1 METRANYIAI
11 GAFVFATLI
20 IGFVFIYWLGS
31 RAEGPRAVPVKVI
44 FQGAVTG
51 LSVGGSVNFNGI
63 KVGDVGELGFDAKDP
78 RVVIATIRVSPSTP
92 LRRDVKATL
101 GFQTLSGI
109 AYVDLSGGS
118 TSAPLLLDPDA
129 DEPPV
134 IYAERSA
141 FEDIVEGA
149 RDILSR
155 AETTLASLE
164 RVVNDNREEVNKII
178 VNARVFTD
186 ALANN
191 ADGVDTFMASVAST
205 GEALQSLSGR
215 LEGLVD
221 SATAVVNAVP
231 PDRVTQIVTD
241 AAEVTAKAAQA
252 ADGFG
257 GLVANAETAAQDLQ
271 KFAAGLTD
279 SLAQVDA
286 VIATV
291 RPEAVSRIVEGASSF
306 ATMLQERSADI
317 DRLVLSSART
327 MENLE
332 EVSTVV
338 AEGKDDI
345 RQVLA
350 DTRVLGTQL
359 VETVDRLDK
368 VVAAV
373 DPQQIASVVASVER
387 FSGGLAE
394 KTETVTAAIDRAGEA
409 VANVNEFSQS
419 LKGRGPEIDQ
429 ILRDAQ
435 ELASKLNETGTRIQ
449 SVVEKVDAMVEGDG
463 EGLIAEATQ
472 AAASIRKVA
481 DVLAERVGPIASGLE
496 RFTVRG
502 SSDFSNAMAQLSRT
516 LVEIQRTVSD
526 LNRDPQ
532 RVIFGGPDRPTFGG
546 AQRR

>member
-31 RAEGPRAVPVKVI
+31 RAEGPRALPVKVV
-44 FQGAVTG
+44 FNGAVTG
-51 LSVGGSVNFNGI
+51 LSVGGAVNFNGI
-63 KVGDVGELGFDAKDP
+63 KVGDVGELGFDPKDP
-78 RVVIATIRVSPSTP
+78 RVVIATIRVSPTTP
-92 LRRDVKATL
+92 LRKDVKATL

-109 AYVDLSGGS
+109 AYVDLSGGT
-118 TSAPLLLDPDA
+118 TSAPLLLDPNA
-129 DEPPV
+129 EEPPV
-134 IYAERSA
+134 IYAEKSA

-155 AETTLASLE
+155 ADTTLASIE

-178 VNARVFTD
+178 VNARVFSD

-231 PDRVTQIVTD
+231 PSRVTEIVNN
-241 AAEVTAKAAQA
+241 AAEVTSRAAEA
-252 ADGFG
+252 ADGLT
-257 GLVANAETAAQDLQ
+257 GLVANAESAAQELQ
-271 KFAAGLTD
+271 QFASGLTT
-279 SLAQVDA
+279 SLAKVDA
-286 VIATV
+286 VIETV
-291 RPEAVSRIVEGASSF
+291 RPEAITRIVGGASAF
-306 ATMLQERSADI
+306 ASVLQERSADI
-317 DRLVLSSART
+317 DRLVVSSTRT

-332 EVSTVV
+332 QASTSL
-338 AEGKDDI
+338 AEGREDI

-350 DTRVLGTQL
+350 DARTIGTQL
-359 VETVDRLDK
+359 VATVDRIDQ

-373 DPQQIASVVASVER
+373 DPEQVKSLVASVER
-387 FSGGLAE
+387 FSGEIAGKTKIVTDAIE
-394 KTETVTAAIDRAGEA
+394 KAGEA
-409 VANVNEFSQS
+409 VDNVNEFSQS
-419 LKGRGPEIDQ
+419 LKGRGPQIDQ
-429 ILRDAQ
+429 IVRDAQ
-435 ELASKLNETGTRIQ
+435 ELASKLNATGTRVQ
-449 SVVEKVDAMVEGDG
+449 SVVDKVDAMVEGDG

-481 DVLAERVGPIASGLE
+481 DVLAERVGPITSGLE
-496 RFTVRG
+496 RFTARG
-502 SSDFSNAMAQLSRT
+502 STDFSNAMAQLSRT
-516 LVEIQRTVSD
+516 LLEIQRTVSD

-532 RVIFGGPDRPTFGG
+532 RVIFGGPDKPTFGG

>member
-20 IGFVFIYWLGS
+20 IGFVFIYWLGA
-31 RAEGPRAVPVKVI
+31 RAEGPRALPVKVV
-44 FQGAVTG
+44 FNGAVTG
-51 LSVGGSVNFNGI
+51 LSVGGAVNFNGI
-63 KVGDVGELGFDAKDP
+63 KVGDVGDLGFDPKDP
-78 RVVIATIRVSPSTP
+78 RVVIATIRVSPTTP
-92 LRRDVKATL
+92 LRTDVKATL

-164 RVVNDNREEVNKII
+164 QVVNDNREEVNKII
-178 VNARVFTD
+178 VNARVFSD

-221 SATAVVNAVP
+221 SATAVVDAVP
-231 PDRVTQIVTD
+231 PDRVTQIVND
-241 AAEVTAKAAQA
+241 AAEVTAKAAEA

-257 GLVANAETAAQDLQ
+257 GLVANAEAAARDLQ
-271 KFAAGLTD
+271 QFASGLTN
-279 SLAQVDA
+279 SLAEVDA

-306 ATMLQERSADI
+306 AAMLQERSADI

-394 KTETVTAAIDRAGEA
+394 KTETVTAAIDKAGEA
-409 VANVNEFSQS
+409 VDNVNEFSRS
-419 LKGRGPEIDQ
+419 LTGRGPEIDR

-435 ELASKLNETGTRIQ
+435 ELAAKLNETGTRIQ
-449 SVVEKVDAMVEGDG
+449 GVVDKVDAMVEGDG

-481 DVLAERVGPIASGLE
+481 DVLAERVEPIASGLE

-502 SSDFSNAMAQLSRT
+502 SSDFSNAMTQLSRT
-516 LVEIQRTVSD
+516 LVEIQRTVAD

>member
-31 RAEGPRAVPVKVI
+31 RAEGPRALPVKVV
-44 FQGAVTG
+44 FNGAVTG
-51 LSVGGSVNFNGI
+51 LSVGGAVNFNGI
-63 KVGDVGELGFDAKDP
+63 KVGDVGELGFDPKDP
-78 RVVIATIRVSPSTP
+78 RVVIATIRVSPTTP
-92 LRRDVKATL
+92 LRKDVKATL

-109 AYVDLSGGS
+109 AYVDLSGGT
-118 TSAPLLLDPDA
+118 TSAPLLLDPNA
-129 DEPPV
+129 EEPPV
-134 IYAERSA
+134 IYAEKSA

-155 AETTLASLE
+155 ADTTLASIE

-178 VNARVFTD
+178 VNARVFSD

-221 SATAVVNAVP
+221 SATAVVDAVP
-231 PDRVTQIVTD
+231 PSRVTEIVNN
-241 AAEVTAKAAQA
+241 AAEVTSKAAEA
-252 ADGFG
+252 ADGLT
-257 GLVANAETAAQDLQ
+257 GLVANAESAAQELQ
-271 KFAAGLTD
+271 QFASGLTT
-279 SLAQVDA
+279 SLAKVDA
-286 VIATV
+286 VIETV
-291 RPEAVSRIVEGASSF
+291 RPEAITRIVDGASAF
-306 ATMLQERSADI
+306 ASVLQERSADI
-317 DRLVLSSART
+317 DRLVVSSTRT

-332 EVSTVV
+332 QASTSL
-338 AEGKDDI
+338 AEGREDI

-350 DTRVLGTQL
+350 DARTIGTQL
-359 VETVDRLDK
+359 VATVDRIDQ

-373 DPQQIASVVASVER
+373 DPEQVKSLVASVER
-387 FSGGLAE
+387 FSGEIAGKTKIVTDAIE
-394 KTETVTAAIDRAGEA
+394 KAGQA
-409 VANVNEFSQS
+409 VDNVNEFSQS
-419 LKGRGPEIDQ
+419 LKGRGPQIDQ
-429 ILRDAQ
+429 IVRDAQ
-435 ELASKLNETGTRIQ
+435 ELASKLNATGTRVQ
-449 SVVEKVDAMVEGDG
+449 SVVDKVDAMVEGDG

-481 DVLAERVGPIASGLE
+481 DVLAERVGPITNGLE
-496 RFTVRG
+496 RFTARG
-502 SSDFSNAMAQLSRT
+502 STDFSNAMAQLSRT
-516 LVEIQRTVSD
+516 LLEIQRTVSD

-532 RVIFGGPDRPTFGG
+532 RVIFGGPDKPTFGG

>member
-20 IGFVFIYWLGS
+20 IGFVFIYWLGA
-31 RAEGPRAVPVKVI
+31 RAEGPRALPVKVV
-44 FQGAVTG
+44 FNGAVTG
-51 LSVGGSVNFNGI
+51 LSVGGAVNFNGI
-63 KVGDVGELGFDAKDP
+63 KIGDVGDLGFDPKDP
-78 RVVIATIRVSPSTP
+78 RVVIATIRVSPTTP
-92 LRRDVKATL
+92 LRTDVKATL

-164 RVVNDNREEVNKII
+164 QVVNDNREEVNKII
-178 VNARVFTD
+178 VNARVFSD

-221 SATAVVNAVP
+221 SATAVVDAVP
-231 PDRVTQIVTD
+231 PDRVTQIVND
-241 AAEVTAKAAQA
+241 AAEVTAKAAEA

-257 GLVANAETAAQDLQ
+257 GLVANAEAAARDLQ
-271 KFAAGLTD
+271 QFASGLTN
-279 SLAQVDA
+279 SLAEVDA

-306 ATMLQERSADI
+306 AAMLQERSADI

-394 KTETVTAAIDRAGEA
+394 KTETVTAAIDKAGEA
-409 VANVNEFSQS
+409 VDNVNEFSRS
-419 LKGRGPEIDQ
+419 LTGRGPEIDR

-435 ELASKLNETGTRIQ
+435 ELAAKLNETGTRIQ
-449 SVVEKVDAMVEGDG
+449 SVVDKVDAMVEGDG

-481 DVLAERVGPIASGLE
+481 DVLAERVEPIASGLE

-502 SSDFSNAMAQLSRT
+502 SSDFSNAMTQLSRT
-516 LVEIQRTVSD
+516 LVEIQRTVAD

>member
-279 SLAQVDA
+279 SLAEVDA

>member
-20 IGFVFIYWLGS
+20 IGFVFIYWLGA
-31 RAEGPRAVPVKVI
+31 RAEGPRALPVKVV
-44 FQGAVTG
+44 FNGAVTG
-51 LSVGGSVNFNGI
+51 LSVGGAVNFNGI
-63 KVGDVGELGFDAKDP
+63 KVGDVGDLGFDPKDP
-78 RVVIATIRVSPSTP
+78 RVVIATIRVSPTTP

-164 RVVNDNREEVNKII
+164 QVVNDNREEVNKII
-178 VNARVFTD
+178 VNARVFSD

-231 PDRVTQIVTD
+231 PDRVTQIVND
-241 AAEVTAKAAQA
+241 AAEVTAKAAEA

-271 KFAAGLTD
+271 KFAVGLTD
-279 SLAQVDA
+279 SLAEVDA

-394 KTETVTAAIDRAGEA
+394 KTETVTAAIDKAGEA
-409 VANVNEFSQS
+409 VDNVNEFSRS
-419 LKGRGPEIDQ
+419 LTGRGPEIDQ

-502 SSDFSNAMAQLSRT
+502 SSDFSNAMAQLNRT
-516 LVEIQRTVSD
+516 LVEIQRTVAD

>member
-11 GAFVFATLI
+11 GAFVFATMI

-31 RAEGPRAVPVKVI
+31 RAEGPRAVPVKVV
-44 FQGAVTG
+44 FHGAVTG

-241 AAEVTAKAAQA
+241 AAEITSKAAQA
-252 ADGFG
+252 ADGFS

-387 FSGGLAE
+387 FSGRLAE

>member
-31 RAEGPRAVPVKVI
+31 RAEGPRALPVKVV
-44 FQGAVTG
+44 FNGAVTG
-51 LSVGGSVNFNGI
+51 LSVGGAVNFNGI
-63 KVGDVGELGFDAKDP
+63 KVGDVGELGFDPKDP
-78 RVVIATIRVSPSTP
+78 RVVIATIRVSPTTP
-92 LRRDVKATL
+92 LRKDVKATL

-109 AYVDLSGGS
+109 AYVDLSGGT
-118 TSAPLLLDPDA
+118 TSAPLLLDPNA
-129 DEPPV
+129 EEPPV
-134 IYAERSA
+134 IYAEKSA

-155 AETTLASLE
+155 ADTTLASIE

-178 VNARVFTD
+178 VNARVFSD

-221 SATAVVNAVP
+221 SATAVVDAVP
-231 PDRVTQIVTD
+231 PSRVTEIVNN
-241 AAEVTAKAAQA
+241 AAEVTSKAAEA
-252 ADGFG
+252 ADGLT
-257 GLVANAETAAQDLQ
+257 GLVANAESAAQELQ
-271 KFAAGLTD
+271 QFASGLTT
-279 SLAQVDA
+279 SLAKVDA
-286 VIATV
+286 VIETV
-291 RPEAVSRIVEGASSF
+291 RPEAITRIVDGASAF
-306 ATMLQERSADI
+306 ASVLQERSADI
-317 DRLVLSSART
+317 DRLVVSSTRT

-332 EVSTVV
+332 QASTSL
-338 AEGKDDI
+338 AEGREDI

-350 DTRVLGTQL
+350 DARTIGTQL
-359 VETVDRLDK
+359 VATVDRIDQ

-373 DPQQIASVVASVER
+373 DPEQVKSLVASVER
-387 FSGGLAE
+387 FSGEIAGKTKIVTDAIE
-394 KTETVTAAIDRAGEA
+394 KAGEA
-409 VANVNEFSQS
+409 VDNVNEFSQS
-419 LKGRGPEIDQ
+419 LKGRGPQIDQ
-429 ILRDAQ
+429 IVRDAQ
-435 ELASKLNETGTRIQ
+435 ELASKLNATGTRVQ
-449 SVVEKVDAMVEGDG
+449 SVVDKVDAMVEGDG

-481 DVLAERVGPIASGLE
+481 DVLAERVGPITNGLE
-496 RFTVRG
+496 RFTARG
-502 SSDFSNAMAQLSRT
+502 STDFSNAMAQLSRT
-516 LVEIQRTVSD
+516 LLEIQRTVSD

-532 RVIFGGPDRPTFGG
+532 RVIFGGPDKPTFGG

>member
-502 SSDFSNAMAQLSRT
+502 SSDFSNA
-516 LVEIQRTVSD
+516 I
-526 LNRDPQ
+526 
-532 RVIFGGPDRPTFGG
+532 DRKSVV
-546 AQRR
+546 